1 MAQSKSTKKLF
12 NMAYGLGASVVI
24 IGALFKILHWEFGP
38 LTGGLLL
45 AVGLITEA
53 LIFAISAF
61 EPVDDEYDWS
71 LVYPEL
77 TGGMSGSKNDVQD
90 AKEAEGILSRK
101 LDELLKEANI
111 DANLMESLGESIRNF
126 EGAAKGI
133 APSVDAMESTKKYS
147 DEMVEAA
154 AQMESLNSLY
164 KVQLESASRQAS
176 VNEEVVQNASAL
188 KDQME
193 SLASNLSSLNGVY
206 GGMLSAMSKN

>member
-1 MAQSKSTKKLF
+1 M

-24 IGALFKILHWEFGP
+24 IGALFKILHWEIGF
-38 LTGGLLL
+38 LNGGMLL
-45 AVGLITEA
+45 AIGLITEA

-77 TGGMSGSKNDVQD
+77 NGGEAAPRAAAANDEEVGGM
-90 AKEAEGILSRK
+90 LSRK

-111 DANLMESLGESIRNF
+111 DAELFDSLGSSIRNF

-133 APSVDAMESTKKYS
+133 APTADAINHTQKYS
-147 DEMVEAA
+147 QELSLAA
-154 AQMESLNSLY
+154 EQMESLNSLY

-176 VNEEVVQNASAL
+176 INEEVVQNAGAL
-188 KDQME
+188 KEQME
-193 SLASNLSSLNGVY
+193 SLATNLSSLNGVY
-206 GGMLSAMSKN
+206 GGMLTAMNRN